1 MKRFYASAAVIAASL
16 TCHGLPALAQTNEVT
31 IGISITTTGPAAA
44 LGIPERN
51 ALDFVVKEIAGVPL
65 KVIVLDDG
73 GDPTNATTNARRF
86 VTESKADIMMGS
98 STTPPSI
105 AISNVANEAGIPHI
119 GLAPFPITPERAK
132 WSVTMPQ
139 PIPIMG
145 KVLYEHMKAH
155 NVKTVGFIGYSDS
168 YGDLWVNDF
177 KGQGVPMGMSLVT
190 EERFARPDTSV
201 AGQALKLVAANPD
214 AILIGA
220 SGTAAGLPQTELRD
234 RGYKGLIYQ
243 THGAASMDFIR
254 IAGKAAE
261 GVLMASGPVM
271 DPEDQPDSAL
281 TKKPGLA
288 LNKAY
293 EAKYGPSSRSQFAG
307 HSYDAFLVLERIIPV
322 ALKKAKP
329 GTPEFR
335 EALRQALVSE
345 RDIAASQGV
354 YNFTEKDRYGLD
366 DRSRILL
373 TVKDGKYVLAKST
386 GANSARTGPS
396 TGPVRFPTVRLSNR
410 S

>member
-1 MKRFYASAAVIAASL
+1 MKRFYLSAAIAAVSL
-16 TCHGLPALAQTNEVT
+16 ALPALPAAAQTKEIT
-31 IGISITTTGPAAA
+31 IGITVTTTGPAAA

-51 ALDFVVKEIAGVPL
+51 ALEFVPKEIGGVPL

-73 GDPTNATTNARRF
+73 GDPTTATTNARRF
-86 VTESKADIMMGS
+86 VTESKADIIMGS
-98 STTPPSI
+98 STTPPTI
-105 AISNVANEAGIPHI
+105 AVSNVANEAGIPHL

-132 WSVTMPQ
+132 WSVSMPQ
-139 PIPIMG
+139 PIPIVG
-145 KVLYEHMKAH
+145 KVMYDHMKAH
-155 NVKTVGFIGYSDS
+155 NVKTVGYIGYSDS

-177 KGQGVPMGMSLVT
+177 KKQAVHMGMNLVD

-201 AGQALKLVAANPD
+201 TGQVLKLVAANPD
-214 AILIGA
+214 AILVGA
-220 SGTAAGLPQTELRD
+220 SGTAAALPQTELRE

-271 DPEDQPDSAL
+271 DPEDQADSAL

-293 EAKYGPSSRSQFAG
+293 EAKYGPNSRSQFAG
-307 HSYDAFLVLERIIPV
+307 HSYDAFLVLERVVPV
-322 ALKKAKP
+322 ALKTAKP

-335 EALRQALVSE
+335 EAVRQALMSE
-345 RDIAASQGV
+345 KDIAASQGV
-354 YNFTEKDRYGLD
+354 YNFTEKDRYGVD
-366 DRSRILL
+366 ERARILL
-373 TVKDGKYVLAKST
+373 TVKDGKYTLAK
-386 GANSARTGPS
+386 
-396 TGPVRFPTVRLSNR
+396 
-410 S
+410 

>member
-1 MKRFYASAAVIAASL
+1 MKKALMSAAALAAVLALQGS
-16 TCHGLPALAQTNEVT
+16 PALAQANEIV
-31 IGISITTTGPAAA
+31 IGITVVTTGPAAA

-51 ALDFVVKEIAGVPL
+51 SLEFVAKEIGGVPL

-73 GDPTNATTNARRF
+73 GDPTAATTNARRF
-86 VTESKADIMMGS
+86 VTESKADIIMGS
-98 STTPPSI
+98 STTPPTI
-105 AISNVANEAGIPHI
+105 AVSTVANEAGIPHF
-119 GLAPFPITPERAK
+119 GLAPFPINEARMK
-132 WSVTMPQ
+132 WSVAMPQ

-155 NVKTVGFIGYSDS
+155 AIKTVGYIGYSDS
-168 YGDLWVNDF
+168 YGDLWANDF
-177 KGQGVPMGMSLVT
+177 KAQAVPMGMSLVD
-190 EERFARPDTSV
+190 EERFARTDTSV
-201 AGQALKLVAANPD
+201 TGQVLKLVAANPD
-214 AILIGA
+214 AILVGA
-220 SGTAAGLPQTELRD
+220 SGTAAGLPQTALRE

-254 IAGKAAE
+254 IAGAAAE

-293 EAKYGPSSRSQFAG
+293 EAKYGPNSRSQFAG
-307 HSYDAFLVLERIIPV
+307 HSYDAFLILERVIPV

-335 EALRQALVSE
+335 EAIRQALLTE

-373 TVKDGKYVLAKST
+373 TVKDGKYVLAK
-386 GANSARTGPS
+386 
-396 TGPVRFPTVRLSNR
+396 
-410 S
+410 

>member
-1 MKRFYASAAVIAASL
+1 MKRFYLSAAVMAASVAL
-16 TCHGLPALAQTNEVT
+16 SALPALAETNEIT

-51 ALDFVVKEIAGVPL
+51 ALEFVVKEIAGVQL

-86 VTESKADIMMGS
+86 VTESKADIIMGS
-98 STTPPSI
+98 STTPSTI
-105 AISNVANEAGIPHI
+105 AVSNVANEAGIPHI

-145 KVLYEHMKAH
+145 KVIYEHMKTH
-155 NVKTVGFIGYSDS
+155 NVKTVGYIGYSDS
-168 YGDLWVNDF
+168 YGDLWLNDF
-177 KGQGVPMGMSLVT
+177 KGQGVPMGMTLVD

-220 SGTAAGLPQTELRD
+220 SGTAAGLPQAELRN
-234 RGYKGLIYQ
+234 RGYQGLIYQ

-281 TKKPGLA
+281 TKRPGLA

-293 EAKYGPSSRSQFAG
+293 ETKYGPSSRSQFAG
-307 HSYDAFLVLERIIPV
+307 HSYDAFLVLERVVPV

-335 EALRQALVSE
+335 EAIRQALMTE
-345 RDIAASQGV
+345 REIAASQGV

-373 TVKDGKYVLAKST
+373 TVKDGKYVLAK
-386 GANSARTGPS
+386 
-396 TGPVRFPTVRLSNR
+396 
-410 S
+410 

>member
-1 MKRFYASAAVIAASL
+1 MKKSYLSAAAIAAALALPGAPASAQS
-16 TCHGLPALAQTNEVT
+16 NEIT
-31 IGISITTTGPAAA
+31 IGITISTTGPAAA

-51 ALDFVVKEIAGVPL
+51 ALDFVPKEIGGVPL

-86 VTESKADIMMGS
+86 VTESKADVIMGS
-98 STTPPSI
+98 STTPSTV
-105 AISNVANEAGIPHI
+105 AVSTVANEAGIPHL
-119 GLAPFPITPERAK
+119 GLAPFPINEARVK
-132 WSVTMPQ
+132 WSVGLPQ
-139 PIPIMG
+139 PVPIMG

-155 NVKTVGFIGYSDS
+155 NIKTVGYIGYSDS
-168 YGDLWVNDF
+168 YGDLWFNDF
-177 KGQGVPMGMSLVT
+177 KTQAVPMGMTVAT

-201 AGQALKLVAANPD
+201 AGQVLKLVAANPD

-220 SGTAAGLPQTELRD
+220 SGTAAALPQTALRE

-254 IAGKAAE
+254 IAGASAE

-271 DPEDQPDSAL
+271 SPEIQADSAL

-288 LNKAY
+288 LNTAY

-307 HSYDAFLVLERIIPV
+307 HSYDAFEVLKRVIPP
-322 ALKKAKP
+322 ALKAGKP

-335 EALRQALVSE
+335 EGIRQALITE
-345 RDIAASQGV
+345 REIAATQGV

-366 DRSRILL
+366 DRSRIIL
-373 TVKDGKYVLAKST
+373 TVKDGKYVPAK
-386 GANSARTGPS
+386 
-396 TGPVRFPTVRLSNR
+396 
-410 S
+410 